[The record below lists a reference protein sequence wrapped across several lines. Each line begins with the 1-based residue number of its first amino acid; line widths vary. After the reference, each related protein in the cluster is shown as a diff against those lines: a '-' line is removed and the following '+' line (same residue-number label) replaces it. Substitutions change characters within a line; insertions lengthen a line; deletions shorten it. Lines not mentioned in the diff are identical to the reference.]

1 MKNKKSIEKN
11 QKCNIIESKAIT
23 LISLV
28 ITIILLIIL
37 AGVAI
42 NLSIGENGLFNKAKE
57 AKKQYINEE
66 EYSQEKIMQLANNI
80 DEISNNSDNKDNI
93 KKGKLSE
100 IIDTTDYGKTI
111 NYSANGV
118 NDWKVFYNDG
128 TNIFIITTDYLE
140 NSLIP
145 NNIGIGVG
153 GKYGVYFKNVN
164 NKQAAEILTNKNNWE
179 IFSTGKGAK
188 EAYRSSIFRYVYSE
202 LDCKRIH

>member
-1 MKNKKSIEKN
+1 MRNRKLIEKNKK
-11 QKCNIIESKAIT
+11 CNIKESRAIT

-37 AGVAI
+37 AGIAI
-42 NLSIGENGLFNKAKE
+42 NLSIGENGLFNIAKQ
-57 AKKQYINEE
+57 AKKQYINKE
-66 EYSQEKIMQLANNI
+66 EYEQEQIVNLVNSI
-80 DEISNNSDNKDNI
+80 DKISNSSDNKNNI

-100 IIDTTDYGKTI
+100 IIDVTDYGKTI

-128 TNIFIITTDYLE
+128 TNVYIITTDYLE

-145 NNIGIGVG
+145 NNIRIGTG
-153 GKYGVYFKNVN
+153 GNYGVYFKNVN

-179 IFSTGKGAK
+179 VFSTGKGAK
-188 EAYRSSIFRYVYSE
+188 EAYRSTNFRYVYSKLE
-202 LDCKRIH
+202 